1 MTSAASGP
9 TDRELRLIGPVAGK
23 RVLDLGCGAGPAA
36 INFAKQGAVVI
47 AVDGSRA
54 KLEVARARADAE
66 ETKVEFREG
75 DLADLAFLRADSV
88 DVVFSGGAIGEVEDL
103 SRVFRQ
109 VQRVLRPHAAFVF
122 SYDHPFA
129 LGVGP
134 DGVVRHSYFDPGPV
148 TVDRDGEQVQLFT
161 RSISEIFTELGR
173 AGFRVDTIVEPRP
186 ARYDEK
192 IPSTIIWRARK
203 EGT

>member
-1 MTSAASGP
+1 MASTASGP
-9 TDRELRLIGPVAGK
+9 TERELRLIGPIAGK
-23 RVLDLGCGAGPAA
+23 RVLDLGCGTGPAA

-54 KLEVARARADAE
+54 KLEEAHRRAEAE

-75 DLADLAFLRADSV
+75 DLADLAFLRADSI
-88 DVVFSGGAIGEVEDL
+88 DVAFSGGAIAVVDDL
-103 SRVFRQ
+103 ARVFRQ

-134 DGVVRHSYFDPGPV
+134 DGMVRHSYFDPGPV
-148 TVDRDGEQVQLFT
+148 TVDRDGEQIQLFT

-186 ARYDEK
+186 ARYDDK
-192 IPSTIIWRARK
+192 LPSEIIWRARK